1 MRVPPYA
8 KFVLAIFAGLVVCGG
23 YITGAD
29 LLCPVEKQGPL
40 SIDDLQ
46 VYQRPQRENQAR
58 NQRDNQGISQK
69 SRSIGSIFTPLQ
81 ANAEQPPTKGQSDD
95 KNHQPRKWVSI
106 VCDVK
111 LADIVIAFLTY
122 CLVLVTGW
130 LVRATIGLQDV
141 TAELVRHGT
150 ISDRAHVSGGANRAQ
165 TQTGE
170 QFLVVTVNNYE
181 ASPAFIGTIAATV
194 CEKSDLDL
202 PLAPTWQKTEW
213 KGYVFGSVAGQQTDV
228 VLPVQID
235 KVIIGRIWYRDIF
248 KNCHSAGFALEING
262 LRAVGKGSYWE
273 DRDENDLGPAEPP
286 TA

>member
-106 VCDVK
+106 Q
-111 LADIVIAFLTY
+111 LNSE
-122 CLVLVTGW
+122 GGHS
-130 LVRATIGLQDV
+130 IG
-141 TAELVRHGT
+141 A
-150 ISDRAHVSGGANRAQ
+150 RAQ
-165 TQTGE
+165 LLL
-170 QFLVVTVNNYE
+170 FLD
-181 ASPAFIGTIAATV
+181 
-194 CEKSDLDL
+194 DLL
-202 PLAPTWQKTEW
+202 PSL
-213 KGYVFGSVAGQQTDV
+213 FGKPLLS
-228 VLPVQID
+228 
-235 KVIIGRIWYRDIF
+235 R
-248 KNCHSAGFALEING
+248 
-262 LRAVGKGSYWE
+262 
-273 DRDENDLGPAEPP
+273 
-286 TA
+286 